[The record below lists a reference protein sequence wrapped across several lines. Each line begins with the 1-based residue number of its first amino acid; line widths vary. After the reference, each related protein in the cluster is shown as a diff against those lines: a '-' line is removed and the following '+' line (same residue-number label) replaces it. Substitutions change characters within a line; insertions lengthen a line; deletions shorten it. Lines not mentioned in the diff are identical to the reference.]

1 MPRGDDARELPLE
14 SDPQIVA
21 SSSSGE
27 QPTAMLLRECQERRR
42 KINRLHEQIATLS
55 AENASQEKLS
65 SSMSDQLHVLT
76 EDLHLSAAFKAEE
89 EVVSNA
95 SVRQAEYERRFE
107 QTIRWVVERSLE
119 EDVQATS
126 ARAASRPVRVLF
138 CPNGE
143 EADMAR
149 SIGVL
154 RVAQGQRFRDLRANA
169 AVYFGEVQ
177 RRSLVSSATLHAALT
192 EHPSAAAPRRWR
204 RAARSRTNGT
214 LTGLWTWKRCA
225 RSIGIVTSR

>member
-1 MPRGDDARELPLE
+1 
-14 SDPQIVA
+14 
-21 SSSSGE
+21 
-27 QPTAMLLRECQERRR
+27 
-42 KINRLHEQIATLS
+42 
-55 AENASQEKLS
+55 
-65 SSMSDQLHVLT
+65 
-76 EDLHLSAAFKAEE
+76 
-89 EVVSNA
+89 
-95 SVRQAEYERRFE
+95 
-107 QTIRWVVERSLE
+107 
-119 EDVQATS
+119 
-126 ARAASRPVRVLF
+126 
-138 CPNGE
+138 
-143 EADMAR
+143 MAR